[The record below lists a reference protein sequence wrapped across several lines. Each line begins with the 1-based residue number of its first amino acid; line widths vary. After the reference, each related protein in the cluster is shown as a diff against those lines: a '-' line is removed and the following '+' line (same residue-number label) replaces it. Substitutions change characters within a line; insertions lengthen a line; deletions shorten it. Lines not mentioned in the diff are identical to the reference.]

1 MSEIVGTIYRQEP
14 ISFWSE
20 FECKHFG
27 CHHPAH
33 EDFFK
38 SQWQRSEKS
47 YGFLIYRWFLAI
59 VFGSI
64 FLVHII
70 KYFGNGYWFI
80 YFTHWGF
87 TLCAVTTLTG
97 ALYVSTYHA
106 APARMTR
113 QTALINSYWVS
124 SITNLVISYAINILY
139 WLTVFPYEKTG
150 TRPLK
155 VSMFFNIW
163 SHVLPS
169 LVNTIDHMIVA
180 HPTRVFHFIYP
191 VIFGMLYLLF
201 AITYYCVGA
210 RDPLGRRFIY
220 KVLDFSSKPLQ
231 GAVTVS
237 MIICIL
243 MSLTLL
249 QYFIYR
255 MRVGI
260 ARKTKRLQ

>member
-1 MSEIVGTIYRQEP
+1 MAEIIGGIYRQEP

-20 FECKHFG
+20 FEWKHFG
-27 CHHPAH
+27 WHHNAR

-47 YGFLIYRWFLAI
+47 YGFLFYRWFLAI
-59 VFGSI
+59 IFGII

-70 KYFGNGYWFI
+70 KYFGKGYWFI

-97 ALYVSTYHA
+97 ALYVSTYHV
-106 APARMTR
+106 APARMIR
-113 QTALINSYWVS
+113 QTALANSYWVS
-124 SITNLVISYAINILY
+124 SITNLVISYAINLLY

-150 TRPLK
+150 NRPLK
-155 VSMFFNIW
+155 VNTFFNIW

-169 LVNTIDHMIVA
+169 LVNTIDHMVVA

-191 VIFGMLYLLF
+191 LIFGMFYVLF
-201 AITYYCVGA
+201 TITFYCVGGT
-210 RDPLGRRFIY
+210 DPLGRRFIY
-220 KVLDFSSKPLQ
+220 KVLDFSTKPLQ
-231 GAVTVS
+231 GIVTVC

-243 MSLTLL
+243 MSCTIL
-249 QYFIYR
+249 QYFFYR

-260 ARKTKRLQ
+260 ARKMKRLQ